1 MFNVLPIELNNIIF
15 DHLDFMEKIRLKNT
29 NKYLYNIIKI
39 TNLCDIDQHLLNK
52 LDDNILKNYAHS
64 VILK

>member
-1 MFNVLPIELNNIIF
+1 VLPIELNNIIF